1 MFVKP
6 LAKLKKSFKSL
17 MKIVIYNSWMCP
29 DCYDEVVECT
39 AFTRLH
45 WDKRSKSFK
54 KYIKCENCSRTTPMY
69 DRLEDAVEQWNDQWK
84 IVQSKKNEKC

>member
-6 LAKLKKSFKSL
+6 LAKLKKSFKSF
-17 MKIVIYNSWMCP
+17 MKVVIYNSWMCP
-29 DCYDEVVECT
+29 DCLDEYGCCT
-39 AFTRLH
+39 AFTRVR

-69 DRLEDAVEQWNDQWK
+69 DNLEDAVDQWNDQWE
-84 IVQSKKNEKC
+84 IVQSKKTKNC